1 MQLDF
6 TTLPLPDDSLWR
18 HPLLPA
24 RFWAKVN
31 PFAPLPPHCPE
42 LGACWV
48 WTGHCIRGGYGR
60 ISRSDQV
67 IRMALA
73 HRVSYAALVAPIP
86 EGLHVLHHCDNPP
99 CVRPSHLFTGTHTD
113 NMVDCARKGRN
124 NPPRGERHWSITHP
138 ERRPRGER
146 HGSILHPERLA
157 RGERHGSAKLTAAD
171 VLEIRRLARKG
182 VTKAVLA
189 RQFGVGQTT
198 VGKIIRRELWRHV

>member
-1 MQLDF
+1 MQNYF
-6 TTLPLPDDSLWR
+6 TIPTPSDASLWGS
-18 HPLLPA
+18 PLLPA
-24 RFWAKVN
+24 RYWSKVN
-31 PFAPLPPHCPE
+31 PCGSLPEHCPE
-42 LGACWV
+42 LGQCWA
-48 WTGHCIRGGYGR
+48 WTAFCYPDGYGEFKADGAIVR
-60 ISRSDQV
+60 
-67 IRMALA
+67 A
-73 HRVSYAALVAPIP
+73 HRLIYATLVAPIP
-86 EGLHVLHHCDNPP
+86 AGLFVCHHCDNPP
-99 CVRPSHLFTGTHTD
+99 CVRPSHLFAGTHAD
-113 NMVDCARKGRN
+113 NVADRERKGRN

-171 VLEIRRLARKG
+171 VLEIRRLAAAG